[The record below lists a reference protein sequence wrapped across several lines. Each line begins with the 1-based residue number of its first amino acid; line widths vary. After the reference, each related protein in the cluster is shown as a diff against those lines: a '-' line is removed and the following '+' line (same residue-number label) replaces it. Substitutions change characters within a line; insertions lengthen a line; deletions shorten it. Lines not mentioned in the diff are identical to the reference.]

1 MHGAL
6 APVKS
11 ITPVIVN
18 NGCEYYSQLLP
29 NCRDRGIH
37 VPVFYSQNV
46 SNIIISV

>member
-1 MHGAL
+1 MHSVL

-18 NGCEYYSQLLP
+18 NGCEYYSQRIP

-37 VPVFYSQNV
+37 VPVSYSRNV
-46 SNIIISV
+46 RDIILSV